1 MNPTTQAILL
11 LTARLDK
18 HDATKPLSPTEWGRL
33 AAHLHRHQYTPA
45 DLLQRELPTLLD
57 SWTDKTVSIDRL
69 EKLLQRGSGLAIA
82 LEKWQRAGLRIL
94 TRADSDYPQRLK
106 KHLGASAPPFFHA
119 IGNLALANPPQALAV
134 VGSRNANPAD
144 LNATAELARRAV
156 QAHITINSGGARG
169 VDEAAM
175 CAALDAGGYS
185 VGILPDNLLRASTSR
200 KWRSA
205 LQAGQLLL
213 LTACHPEAAFNSG
226 NAMTRNRYIYTMSD
240 AAAVIH
246 AGQKGGTISGAGENL
261 KHRWVPLW
269 VKPSDD
275 PAAANAALVAQGG
288 HWLPADGDISALLA
302 TTASSQSSLPI
313 ESPPDNAASAAA
325 EPVAAETAQNAA
337 SAAETAADAVS
348 TQTELPGT
356 PPATEKTE
364 KKPRR
369 RNKKAA
375 PELITTFTLPDL
387 YQTFLAA
394 LPKDAEF
401 GHTALLAQL
410 KSLGI
415 RRVQLLDWLKR
426 AVAENILERKERPV
440 RYRFTE
446 PDIFPPARQDT
457 AAAPHQAG

>member
-18 HDATKPLSPTEWGRL
+18 HDATKPLSPAEWGRL
-33 AAHLHRHQYTPA
+33 AAHLHRHQHTPA
-45 DLLQRELPTLLD
+45 DLLQHALRDLLD
-57 SWTDKTVSIDRL
+57 GWADKTVSIDRL

-82 LEKWQRAGLRIL
+82 LEKWQRAGLRII
-94 TRADSDYPQRLK
+94 TRADMAYPQRLK

-119 IGNLALANPPQALAV
+119 IGNLTLANPPQALAV

-185 VGILPDNLLRASTSR
+185 VGILADNLLRASTSR
-200 KWRSA
+200 KWRTA

-213 LTACHPEAAFNSG
+213 LTTCHPEAAFNSG
-226 NAMTRNRYIYTMSD
+226 NAMARNRYIYTMSD

-275 PAAANAALVAQGG
+275 PAAANATLVAQGG

-313 ESPPDNAASAAA
+313 ESPPDNAASAAEA
-325 EPVAAETAQNAA
+325 
-337 SAAETAADAVS
+337 AADAVS

-356 PPATEKTE
+356 PPAAEKTE
-364 KKPRR
+364 KKTRR

-401 GHTALLAQL
+401 GHTALLTQL
-410 KSLGI
+410 KTLGI

>member
-11 LTARLDK
+11 LTAHLDK
-18 HDATKPLSPTEWGRL
+18 HDATKPLSPAEWGRL
-33 AAHLHRHQYTPA
+33 AAHLHRHQHTPA
-45 DLLQRELPTLLD
+45 DLLQHALRDLLD
-57 SWTDKTVSIDRL
+57 GWADKTVSIDRL

-82 LEKWQRAGLRIL
+82 LEKWQRAGLCIL
-94 TRADSDYPQRLK
+94 TRADTAYPQRLK

-119 IGNLALANPPQALAV
+119 IGNLTLANPPQALAV
-134 VGSRNANPAD
+134 VGSRNAHPAD
-144 LNATAELARRAV
+144 IKAPPDRARRAA

-200 KWRSA
+200 KWRTA

-213 LTACHPEAAFNSG
+213 LTTCHPEAAFNSG
-226 NAMTRNRYIYTMSD
+226 NAMARNRYIYTMSD

-261 KHRWVPLW
+261 KHHWVPLW

-288 HWLPADGDISALLA
+288 HWLPADGNISALLA

-325 EPVAAETAQNAA
+325 
-337 SAAETAADAVS
+337 AETAADAVS

-356 PPATEKTE
+356 PPAAEKTE

-369 RNKKAA
+369 RNKKAT

-426 AVAENILERKERPV
+426 AVADNILERKERPV

-446 PDIFPPARQDT
+446 PDLLLTKNA
-457 AAAPHQAG
+457 

>member
-11 LTARLDK
+11 LTAHLDK
-18 HDATKPLSPTEWGRL
+18 HDATKPLSPAEWGRL
-33 AAHLHRHQYTPA
+33 AAHLHRHQHTPA
-45 DLLQRELPTLLD
+45 DLLQHALRDLLNG
-57 SWTDKTVSIDRL
+57 WADKTVSIDRL

-82 LEKWQRAGLRIL
+82 LEKWQRAGLHII
-94 TRADSDYPQRLK
+94 TRADTAYPQRLK

-119 IGNLALANPPQALAV
+119 IGNLALTNPPQALAV

-144 LNATAELARRAV
+144 LNATAELARRAA

-185 VGILPDNLLRASTSR
+185 VGILADSLLRASTSR
-200 KWRSA
+200 KWRTA

-213 LTACHPEAAFNSG
+213 LTTCHPEAAFNSG

-275 PAAANAALVAQGG
+275 PAAANATLVAQGG

-313 ESPPDNAASAAA
+313 ESPPDNAAS
-325 EPVAAETAQNAA
+325 VA
-337 SAAETAADAVS
+337 AAETAADAVS

-356 PPATEKTE
+356 PPAAEKTE
-364 KKPRR
+364 KKPRH

-401 GHTALLAQL
+401 EQTALFTHTDC
-410 KSLGI
+410 LGLHRTQI
-415 RRVQLLDWLKR
+415 QDWLKR

-446 PDIFPPARQDT
+446 PDIFPQD
-457 AAAPHQAG
+457 AQAPHS

>member
-11 LTARLDK
+11 LTAHLDK
-18 HDATKPLSPTEWGRL
+18 HDATKPLSPAEWGRL
-33 AAHLHRHQYTPA
+33 AAHLHHHQHTPA
-45 DLLQRELPTLLD
+45 NLLQHALRDLLNG
-57 SWTDKTVSIDRL
+57 WADKTVSIDRL

-82 LEKWQRAGLRIL
+82 LEKWQRAGLCIL
-94 TRADSDYPQRLK
+94 TRADTAYPQRLK

-144 LNATAELARRAV
+144 LKATAELARRAA
-156 QAHITINSGGARG
+156 QAHITINSGGAHG

-185 VGILPDNLLRASTSR
+185 VGILVDSLLRASTSR
-200 KWRSA
+200 KWRTA

-213 LTACHPEAAFNSG
+213 LTTCHPEAAFNSG
-226 NAMTRNRYIYTMSD
+226 NAMARNRYIYTMSD

-261 KHRWVPLW
+261 KHHWVPLW

-288 HWLPADGDISALLA
+288 HWLPADGNISALLA

-313 ESPPDNAASAAA
+313 ESPPDNAAS
-325 EPVAAETAQNAA
+325 TA
-337 SAAETAADAVS
+337 AAETAADAVS

-356 PPATEKTE
+356 PPAAEKTE
-364 KKPRR
+364 KKPRH
-369 RNKKAA
+369 RNKKAT

-426 AVAENILERKERPV
+426 AVADNILERKERPV

-446 PDIFPPARQDT
+446 PDLLLTKNA
-457 AAAPHQAG
+457 

>member
-11 LTARLDK
+11 LTAHLDK
-18 HDATKPLSPTEWGRL
+18 HDATKPLSPAEWGRL
-33 AAHLHRHQYTPA
+33 AAHLHRHQHTPA
-45 DLLQRELPTLLD
+45 DLLQHALRDLLNG
-57 SWTDKTVSIDRL
+57 WADKTVSIDRL

-82 LEKWQRAGLRIL
+82 LEKWQRAGLHII
-94 TRADSDYPQRLK
+94 TRADTAYPQRLK

-119 IGNLALANPPQALAV
+119 IGNLALTNPPQALAV

-144 LNATAELARRAV
+144 LNATAELARRAA

-213 LTACHPEAAFNSG
+213 LTAFNSG

-269 VKPSDD
+269 VKPCDD
-275 PAAANAALVAQGG
+275 PAAANATLVAQGG

-313 ESPPDNAASAAA
+313 ESPPDNAASAA
-325 EPVAAETAQNAA
+325 
-337 SAAETAADAVS
+337 ETAADAVS

-356 PPATEKTE
+356 PPAAEKTE

-401 GHTALLAQL
+401 GHTALLTQL
-410 KSLGI
+410 KTLGI

-446 PDIFPPARQDT
+446 PDIFPQD
-457 AAAPHQAG
+457 AQAPHS

>member
-11 LTARLDK
+11 LTAHLDK
-18 HDATKPLSPTEWGRL
+18 HDATKPLGPAEWGRL
-33 AAHLHRHQYTPA
+33 AAHLHRHQHTPA
-45 DLLQRELPTLLD
+45 DLLQHALRDLLD
-57 SWTDKTVSIDRL
+57 GWTDKTVSIDRL

-82 LEKWQRAGLRIL
+82 LEKWQRAGLCIL
-94 TRADSDYPQRLK
+94 TRADTAYPQRLK
-106 KHLGASAPPFFHA
+106 KYLGASAPPFFHA
-119 IGNLALANPPQALAV
+119 IGNLVLANPPQALAV

-144 LNATAELARRAV
+144 LKATAELARRAA

-185 VGILPDNLLRASTSR
+185 VGILADSLLRASTNR
-200 KWRSA
+200 KWRTA

-213 LTACHPEAAFNSG
+213 LTTCHPEAAFNSG
-226 NAMTRNRYIYTMSD
+226 NAMARNRYIYTMSD

-261 KHRWVPLW
+261 KHHWVPLW

-288 HWLPADGDISALLA
+288 LWLPADGNISALLA

-325 EPVAAETAQNAA
+325 
-337 SAAETAADAVS
+337 AETAANAVS

-356 PPATEKTE
+356 PPAAEKTE

-369 RNKKAA
+369 RNKKAT

-410 KSLGI
+410 KSLSI

-446 PDIFPPARQDT
+446 PDLLLTKNA
-457 AAAPHQAG
+457 

>member
-11 LTARLDK
+11 LTAHLDK
-18 HDATKPLSPTEWGRL
+18 HDATKPLSPAEWGRL
-33 AAHLHRHQYTPA
+33 AAHLHRHQHTPA
-45 DLLQRELPTLLD
+45 DLLQHALRDLLD
-57 SWTDKTVSIDRL
+57 GWADKTVSIDRL

-82 LEKWQRAGLRIL
+82 LEKWQRAGLCIL
-94 TRADSDYPQRLK
+94 TRADTAYPQRLK

-144 LNATAELARRAV
+144 LKATAELAKHAA

-185 VGILPDNLLRASTSR
+185 VGILADNLLRASTSR
-200 KWRSA
+200 KWRTA

-213 LTACHPEAAFNSG
+213 LTTCHPEAAFNSG
-226 NAMTRNRYIYTMSD
+226 NAMARNRYIYTMSD

-261 KHRWVPLW
+261 KHHWVPLW

-288 HWLPADGDISALLA
+288 HWLPADGNISALLA

-325 EPVAAETAQNAA
+325 
-337 SAAETAADAVS
+337 AETAADAVS

-356 PPATEKTE
+356 PPAAEKTE

-369 RNKKAA
+369 RNKKAT

-410 KSLGI
+410 KSLSI

-446 PDIFPPARQDT
+446 PDIFPQDGQ
-457 AAAPHQAG
+457 APHR

>member
-11 LTARLDK
+11 LTAHLDK
-18 HDATKPLSPTEWGRL
+18 HDAAKPLGPAEWGRL
-33 AAHLHRHQYTPA
+33 AAHLHRHQHTPA

-57 SWTDKTVSIDRL
+57 GWTDKTVSIERL

-82 LEKWQRAGLRIL
+82 LEKWQRAGLCIL

-134 VGSRNANPAD
+134 IGSRNADPAD
-144 LNATAELARRAV
+144 IKATTEFARRAA
-156 QAHITINSGGARG
+156 QAHITITSGGARG

-185 VGILPDNLLRASTSR
+185 VGILADSLLRASTDR
-200 KWRSA
+200 KWRTA

-213 LTACHPEAAFNSG
+213 LTTCHPEAAFNSG
-226 NAMTRNRYIYTMSD
+226 NAMARNRYIYTMSD

-261 KHRWVPLW
+261 KHHWVPLW

-275 PAAANAALVAQGG
+275 PTAANATLVAQGG
-288 HWLPADGDISALLA
+288 YWLPADGDISALLA

-313 ESPPDNAASAAA
+313 ESPPDNTAS
-325 EPVAAETAQNAA
+325 VAAETV
-337 SAAETAADAVS
+337 AAETPQDSAS

-356 PPATEKTE
+356 PPAAEKTE

-369 RNKKAA
+369 RNKKSA

-401 GHTALLAQL
+401 GHTALLTQL
-410 KSLGI
+410 KTLGI

-426 AVAENILERKERPV
+426 AVAENTLERKERPV
-440 RYRFTE
+440 RYHFTE
-446 PDIFPPARQDT
+446 PDLPLTKNA
-457 AAAPHQAG
+457 

>member
-11 LTARLDK
+11 LTAHLDK
-18 HDATKPLSPTEWGRL
+18 HDATKPLSPAEWGRL
-33 AAHLHRHQYTPA
+33 AAHLHRHQHTPA
-45 DLLQRELPTLLD
+45 DLLQHALRDLLD
-57 SWTDKTVSIDRL
+57 GWADKTVSIDRL

-82 LEKWQRAGLRIL
+82 LEKWQRAGLCIL
-94 TRADSDYPQRLK
+94 TRADTAYPQRLK

-144 LNATAELARRAV
+144 LKATAELARRAA

-200 KWRSA
+200 KWRTA

-213 LTACHPEAAFNSG
+213 LTTCHPEAAFNSG
-226 NAMTRNRYIYTMSD
+226 NAMARNRYIYTMSD

-261 KHRWVPLW
+261 KHHWVPLW

-275 PAAANAALVAQGG
+275 PAAANATLVAQGG
-288 HWLPADGDISALLA
+288 HWLPADGNISALLA
-302 TTASSQSSLPI
+302 TTTSSQSSLPI
-313 ESPPDNAASAAA
+313 EGPPDNAAS
-325 EPVAAETAQNAA
+325 TA
-337 SAAETAADAVS
+337 AAETAADAVS

-356 PPATEKTE
+356 PPAAEKTE
-364 KKPRR
+364 KKPRH
-369 RNKKAA
+369 RNKKAT

-410 KSLGI
+410 KSLSI

-446 PDIFPPARQDT
+446 PDIFPQDGQ
-457 AAAPHQAG
+457 APHS

>member
-1 MNPTTQAILL
+1 MNPTTQAILP
-11 LTARLDK
+11 LTAHLDK
-18 HDATKPLSPTEWGRL
+18 HDATKPLSPAEWGRL
-33 AAHLHRHQYTPA
+33 AAHLHHHQHTPA
-45 DLLQRELPTLLD
+45 DLLQHALRDLLNG
-57 SWTDKTVSIDRL
+57 WADKTVSIDRL

-82 LEKWQRAGLRIL
+82 LEKWQRAGLHII
-94 TRADSDYPQRLK
+94 TRADTAYPQRLK

-119 IGNLALANPPQALAV
+119 IGNLALTNPPQALAV

-144 LNATAELARRAV
+144 LNATAELARRAA

-246 AGQKGGTISGAGENL
+246 AGQKGGTISGAGEHL
-261 KHRWVPLW
+261 KHHWVPRW

-275 PAAANAALVAQGG
+275 PAAANATLVAQGG

-325 EPVAAETAQNAA
+325 EAVAAETAQNAA

-356 PPATEKTE
+356 PPAAEKTE

-369 RNKKAA
+369 RNKKTA

-401 GHTALLAQL
+401 GHTALLTQL
-410 KSLGI
+410 KTLGI

-446 PDIFPPARQDT
+446 PDIFPQD
-457 AAAPHQAG
+457 AQASHS

>member
-11 LTARLDK
+11 LTAHLDK
-18 HDATKPLSPTEWGRL
+18 HDATKPLSPAEWGRL
-33 AAHLHRHQYTPA
+33 AAHLHRHQHTPA
-45 DLLQRELPTLLD
+45 DLLQHALRDLLD
-57 SWTDKTVSIDRL
+57 GWADKTVSIDRL

-82 LEKWQRAGLRIL
+82 LEKWQRAGLCIL
-94 TRADSDYPQRLK
+94 TRADTAYPQRLK

-134 VGSRNANPAD
+134 IGSRNANPAD
-144 LNATAELARRAV
+144 LKATAELARRAA

-185 VGILPDNLLRASTSR
+185 VGILADSLLRASTSR
-200 KWRSA
+200 KWRTA

-213 LTACHPEAAFNSG
+213 LTTCHPEAAFNSG
-226 NAMTRNRYIYTMSD
+226 NAMARNRYIYTMSD

-261 KHRWVPLW
+261 KHHWVPLW
-269 VKPSDD
+269 VKPSDA

-325 EPVAAETAQNAA
+325 
-337 SAAETAADAVS
+337 AETAADAVS

-356 PPATEKTE
+356 PPAAEKTE

-369 RNKKAA
+369 RNKKAT

-426 AVAENILERKERPV
+426 AVADNILERKERPV

-446 PDIFPPARQDT
+446 PNLLLTKNA
-457 AAAPHQAG
+457 

>member
-11 LTARLDK
+11 LTAHLDK
-18 HDATKPLSPTEWGRL
+18 HDATKPLSPAEWGRL
-33 AAHLHRHQYTPA
+33 AAHLHRHQHTPA
-45 DLLQRELPTLLD
+45 DLLQHALRDLLD
-57 SWTDKTVSIDRL
+57 GWADKTVSIDRL

-82 LEKWQRAGLRIL
+82 LEKWQRAGLCIL
-94 TRADSDYPQRLK
+94 TRADTAYPQRLK

-119 IGNLALANPPQALAV
+119 IGNLTLANPPQALAV

-144 LNATAELARRAV
+144 LKATAELARRAA

-200 KWRSA
+200 KWRTA

-213 LTACHPEAAFNSG
+213 LTTCHPEAAFNSG
-226 NAMTRNRYIYTMSD
+226 NAMARNRYIYTMSD

-261 KHRWVPLW
+261 KHHWVPLW

-288 HWLPADGDISALLA
+288 HWLPADGNISALLA

-325 EPVAAETAQNAA
+325 
-337 SAAETAADAVS
+337 AETAADAVS

-356 PPATEKTE
+356 PPAAEKTE

-369 RNKKAA
+369 RNKKAT

-426 AVAENILERKERPV
+426 AVADNILERKERPV

-446 PDIFPPARQDT
+446 PDLLLTKNA
-457 AAAPHQAG
+457 

>member
-11 LTARLDK
+11 LTAHLDK
-18 HDATKPLSPTEWGRL
+18 HDAAKPLGPAEWGRL

-57 SWTDKTVSIDRL
+57 GWTDKTVSIDRL

-82 LEKWQRAGLRIL
+82 LEKWQRAGLCIL

-134 VGSRNANPAD
+134 VGSRNADPAD
-144 LNATAELARRAV
+144 IKITADLATRAA
-156 QAHITINSGGARG
+156 QAHITITSGGARG

-175 CAALDAGGYS
+175 RAALDAGGYS
-185 VGILPDNLLRASTSR
+185 VGILADSLLRASTDR
-200 KWRSA
+200 KWRTA

-213 LTACHPEAAFNSG
+213 LTTCHPEAAFNSG
-226 NAMTRNRYIYTMSD
+226 NAMARNRYIYTMSD

-246 AGQKGGTISGAGENL
+246 AGPKGGTISGAGENL
-261 KHRWVPLW
+261 KHHWVPLW

-275 PAAANAALVAQGG
+275 PTAANATLVAQGG

-313 ESPPDNAASAAA
+313 ESPPDNTAS
-325 EPVAAETAQNAA
+325 VAAETV
-337 SAAETAADAVS
+337 AAETPQDSAS

-356 PPATEKTE
+356 PPAAEKTE

-369 RNKKAA
+369 RNKKSA

-401 GHTALLAQL
+401 GHTALLTQL
-410 KSLGI
+410 KTLGI

-426 AVAENILERKERPV
+426 AVAENTLERKERPV

-446 PDIFPPARQDT
+446 PDLPLTKNA
-457 AAAPHQAG
+457 

>member
-11 LTARLDK
+11 LTAHLDK
-18 HDATKPLSPTEWGRL
+18 HDATKPLSPAEWGRL
-33 AAHLHRHQYTPA
+33 AAHLHRHQHTPA
-45 DLLQRELPTLLD
+45 DLLQHALRDLLNG
-57 SWTDKTVSIDRL
+57 WADKTVSIDRL

-82 LEKWQRAGLRIL
+82 LEKWQRAGLHII
-94 TRADSDYPQRLK
+94 TRADTAYPQRLK

-119 IGNLALANPPQALAV
+119 IGNLALTNPPQALAV

-144 LNATAELARRAV
+144 LNATAELARRAA

-269 VKPSDD
+269 VKPCDD
-275 PAAANAALVAQGG
+275 PAAANATLVAQGG

-313 ESPPDNAASAAA
+313 ESPPDNAASAA
-325 EPVAAETAQNAA
+325 
-337 SAAETAADAVS
+337 ETAADAVS

-356 PPATEKTE
+356 PPAAEKTE

-401 GHTALLAQL
+401 GHTALLTQL
-410 KSLGI
+410 KTLGI

-446 PDIFPPARQDT
+446 PDIFPQD
-457 AAAPHQAG
+457 AQAPHS